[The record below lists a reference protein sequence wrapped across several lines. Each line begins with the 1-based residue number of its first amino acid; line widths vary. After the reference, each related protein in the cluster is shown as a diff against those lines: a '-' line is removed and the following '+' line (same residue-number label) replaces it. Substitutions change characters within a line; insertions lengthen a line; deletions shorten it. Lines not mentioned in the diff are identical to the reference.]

1 MYTQVTKYDFTEAF
15 KNLDRVSNFQHD
27 GLEALFEYLTDLER
41 DCGESYELDVIA
53 LCCDFSRF
61 DSIEDYNQQYNTDF
75 TSMDDVEEFACQI
88 NHEAF
93 ICYAH

>member
-1 MYTQVTKYDFTEAF
+1 MYTQISKYDFIDAF
-15 KNLDRVSNFQHD
+15 KNLDRVSNFQYD

-53 LCCDFSRF
+53 LCCDFTRF
-61 DSIEDYNQQYNTDF
+61 DSIEDYNQQYSTNYV
-75 TSMDDVEEFACQI
+75 SMDDVDEFACQI
-88 NHEAF
+88 DDSAF

>member
-1 MYTQVTKYDFTEAF
+1 MYTKVTEYDFTEAF
-15 KNLDRVSNFQHD
+15 KNLDRVSHFQYD
-27 GLEALFEYLTDLER
+27 GLAALFNYLSDLEQ
-41 DCGESYELDVIA
+41 DTGESYELDVIA

-61 DSIEDYNQQYNTDF
+61 DSIEDYNEQYSTKH
-75 TSMDDVEEFACQI
+75 TSMDDVDEFACQI